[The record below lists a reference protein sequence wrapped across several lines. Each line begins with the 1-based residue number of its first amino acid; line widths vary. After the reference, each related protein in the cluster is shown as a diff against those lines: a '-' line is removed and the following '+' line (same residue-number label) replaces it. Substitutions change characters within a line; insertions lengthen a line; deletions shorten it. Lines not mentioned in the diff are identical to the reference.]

1 MLGAALLLACLTA
14 QAEDPAY
21 AIPEPP
27 GLPAPRAPIDGPA
40 DGPNTINVTGRFA
53 YWTAAAGDAA
63 SEPSSIGFA
72 VGGGLEHRYATLH
85 DWLELGA
92 GASFRFDHF
101 RTQPDLSNFVAM
113 QTASVRAGPGRIS
126 AGVGAGLSVAQST
139 SPAVHLVAR
148 GVLGIEIPLR
158 GRIALALSADYTR
171 TLTSATY
178 GDLFDAGAGILYRF

>member
-1 MLGAALLLACLTA
+1 MFGAALLLASIVA

-27 GLPAPRAPIDGPA
+27 GAPAPRAPIDGPS
-40 DGPNTINVTGRFA
+40 DGPNTLSVTGRFA
-53 YWTAAAGDAA
+53 YRIAPAGDVGG
-63 SEPSSIGFA
+63 EPSSIGFA

-85 DWLELGA
+85 NLVELGA
-92 GASFRFDHF
+92 GANFRFDHF

-113 QTASVRAGPGRIS
+113 QTASVRLGPGRLS

-139 SPAVHLVAR
+139 SPALHLVAR
-148 GVLGIEIPLR
+148 GVLGIEIPVR
-158 GRIALALSADYTR
+158 GRISVALSADYTR

-178 GDLFDAGAGILYRF
+178 GDLFDAGAGLLYRF